1 MPTTHK
7 ATHGEGR
14 GWKKGDTAGT
24 HDTRMK
30 GTDDIKPSSLQHYG
44 SELRGPAP
52 DAGKAR

>member
-30 GTDDIKPSSLQHYG
+30 GTDDIKPGSLQHYG